1 MMLRFNCRN
10 EVVLEV
16 VTDICRDFR
25 LEINT
30 LHICKTT
37 IDEETTSQSEVW
49 RDICPTVK
57 TRSRTHSIKIK
68 NLLSTSLPAVQIILF
83 FPFPAHHQ
91 EKKAFF
97 QFNESHFFIVLQIF
111 FAIFAP
117 CSCFPGQVFLYSE

>member
-1 MMLRFNCRN
+1 MLRFNCIN

-30 LHICKTT
+30 SHICKTT

-57 TRSRTHSIKIK
+57 TRS
-68 NLLSTSLPAVQIILF
+68 L
-83 FPFPAHHQ
+83 
-91 EKKAFF
+91 EF
-97 QFNESHFFIVLQIF
+97 QDSFH
-111 FAIFAP
+111 
-117 CSCFPGQVFLYSE
+117 